1 MSVEPK
7 GKGWMLETY
16 PPWGRIASPEC
27 WIRYCALVT
36 RLATGHP
43 CRNGIATSAVKHLL
57 VLANSFHEKAGVS
70 QVCFSSS
77 SPVVF
82 SVRAEPP
89 LSPSFHPHSF
99 VERFSLGAS
108 WAFSFQQVLLPD
120 TRRRLPSL
128 GTEVGLGVSSSRLN
142 SAVELGSPDTRL
154 SAHPQDSEWRTSSL
168 GRTGW
173 PRRIRCRRSSW
184 LSVRSRVRS
193 RLAS

>member
-1 MSVEPK
+1 
-7 GKGWMLETY
+7 MLKTY

-27 WIRYCALVT
+27 WIRYCALVI

-77 SPVVF
+77 SLWFLAFEPSRLRRHPSIRTLLLSDF
-82 SVRAEPP
+82 RSVQVGFP
-89 LSPSFHPHSF
+89 
-99 VERFSLGAS
+99 
-108 WAFSFQQVLLPD
+108 FQQVLLPD
-120 TRRRLPSL
+120 NRRRLPSL
-128 GTEVGLGVSSSRLN
+128 GTEVWLGIGRSHLN
-142 SAVELGSPDTRL
+142 SAVELGSPHARL

-173 PRRIRCRRSSW
+173 P
-184 LSVRSRVRS
+184 
-193 RLAS
+193 

>member
-77 SPVVF
+77 SLWFLAFEPSRLRRHPSIRTLLLSDF
-82 SVRAEPP
+82 RSVQVGR
-89 LSPSFHPHSF
+89 S
-99 VERFSLGAS
+99 RFSRCCYLILDVGS
-108 WAFSFQQVLLPD
+108 HLLA
-120 TRRRLPSL
+120 RKF
-128 GTEVGLGVSSSRLN
+128 G
-142 SAVELGSPDTRL
+142 
-154 SAHPQDSEWRTSSL
+154 
-168 GRTGW
+168 
-173 PRRIRCRRSSW
+173 
-184 LSVRSRVRS
+184 
-193 RLAS
+193 